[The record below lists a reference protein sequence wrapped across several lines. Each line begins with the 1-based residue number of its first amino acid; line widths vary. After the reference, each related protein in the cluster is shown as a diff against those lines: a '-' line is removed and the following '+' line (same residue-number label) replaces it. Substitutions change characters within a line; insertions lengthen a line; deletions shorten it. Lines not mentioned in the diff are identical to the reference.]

1 MILKQILFFGFLLL
15 QMSWC
20 QELFYGRE
28 TLENLNKYGIDLRV
42 SITEDLKHHQNTILD
57 HLNRRLVRRGI
68 TMEKSSSVVLKL
80 SIKSISSDDG
90 FYVAYI
96 NLELHQTANLASNNK
111 SIEAPTWD
119 AWKMGEY
126 REQDIL
132 KEVDDLARLFTN
144 DYLYGN

>member
-1 MILKQILFFGFLLL
+1 MILKHILFFGFMLL
-15 QMSWC
+15 QASWC

-28 TLENLNKYGIDLRV
+28 TLENLNKYGLDIRV
-42 SITEDLKHHQNTILD
+42 SITDDLKHHKNTIRD

-126 REQDIL
+126 REQDII

>member
-1 MILKQILFFGFLLL
+1 MILKQILFFGFISL
-15 QMSWC
+15 QLSWC
-20 QELFYGRE
+20 QELFYGLE
-28 TLENLNKYGIDLRV
+28 TLKNLNKYGLDIRV
-42 SITEDLKHHQNTILD
+42 SITENLKHHQKKIKD
-57 HLNRRLVRRGI
+57 HLSKKLIRRGI